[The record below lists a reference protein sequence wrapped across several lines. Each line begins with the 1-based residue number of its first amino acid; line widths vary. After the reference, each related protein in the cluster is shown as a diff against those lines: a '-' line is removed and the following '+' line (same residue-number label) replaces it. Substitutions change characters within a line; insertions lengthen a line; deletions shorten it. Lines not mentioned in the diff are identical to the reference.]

1 MYDYGYDAQ
10 CVKQW
15 SLQQYLKVYSYEL
28 MKCKFLKCIVLSG
41 ESIDVI
47 GYKVYHVL
55 LDAIQKAPV
64 KVTGRIKC
72 GAQYHMTLETQVI

>member
-1 MYDYGYDAQ
+1 
-10 CVKQW
+10 
-15 SLQQYLKVYSYEL
+15 

-47 GYKVYHVL
+47 GYKVDHVL